1 MTYERE
7 KMTDCSSFLHLCD
20 KLCTDRKSVDLACS
34 IDWSLAE
41 SVKADDSNSVDLD
54 AGRRGHEGV

>member
-1 MTYERE
+1 
-7 KMTDCSSFLHLCD
+7 MTDCSSFLHLCD